1 MPEQEQNSGA
11 DWNEEAP
18 APNAQAPAPV
28 PEQPAP
34 EQPAPD
40 YPAAEQPAPEQPA
53 PATEAPTRVLE
64 EPAKPVLP
72 PNPVASLRQVVRDVA
87 AIVGEDKAAFI
98 LAEFYGVAS
107 PDALRASELLD
118 AIDKLYEAA

>member
-1 MPEQEQNSGA
+1 MPEQDQNSGA
-11 DWNEEAP
+11 DRNED

-34 EQPAPD
+34 AP
-40 YPAAEQPAPEQPA
+40 
-53 PATEAPTRVLE
+53 EAPTRVLE
-64 EPAKPVLP
+64 EPARPALP
-72 PNPVASLRQVVRDVA
+72 PNPVASLRQVFRDVA

-98 LAEFYGVAS
+98 LAEFYGVTS
-107 PDALRASELLD
+107 PDALRAADLLD

>member
-11 DWNEEAP
+11 NWNEDAP
-18 APNAQAPAPV
+18 AINAQAPAPV
-28 PEQPAP
+28 P

-53 PATEAPTRVLE
+53 PAPEAPTRVLE
-64 EPAKPVLP
+64 EPAKPALP
-72 PNPVASLRQVVRDVA
+72 PNPVASLRQVLRDVA
-87 AIVGEDKAAFI
+87 AIVGEDKASFI

-107 PDALRASELLD
+107 PEALRATDLLD

>member
-28 PEQPAP
+28 P
-34 EQPAPD
+34 
-40 YPAAEQPAPEQPA
+40 EQPAPEQPA